1 MKRAILLLLVIVF
14 ITVVP
19 HFIKQ
24 SMPFAPVTG
33 TSMAP
38 VLKEGDLI
46 TYEKISPN
54 DVEVGDII
62 AYSVPPL
69 TQRYYDCPPVVVH
82 RVVDRDT
89 NRGLHYRTKGDN
101 NPAQDPWSVRY
112 CDIIGK
118 VSQRISY
125 LGFSILF
132 LKSRPGLTLIVMMF
146 LTSALCFYADELSHI
161 KWKVPLRLL
170 ARIIRESKHSS
181 YLVAKRRG

>member
-1 MKRAILLLLVIVF
+1 MKRAILFLLAIVF
-14 ITVVP
+14 ITVAP

-24 SMPFAPVTG
+24 PMLFAPVMG
-33 TSMAP
+33 VSMAP

-46 TYEKISPN
+46 TYEKISPY

-62 AYSVPPL
+62 VYNIPAL
-69 TQRYYDCPPVVVH
+69 TQRYYDCSPVVVH
-82 RVVDRDT
+82 RVVEIRDT

-101 NPAQDPWSVRY
+101 NPAQDPWSVRH

-132 LKSRPGLTLIVMMF
+132 LRSRPGLILIVIMF
-146 LTSALCFYADELSHI
+146 FASALCFYADELSQI
-161 KWKVPLRLL
+161 RWKVPVRLF
-170 ARIIRESKHSS
+170 AHIVRESKHGSR
-181 YLVAKRRG
+181 LVA